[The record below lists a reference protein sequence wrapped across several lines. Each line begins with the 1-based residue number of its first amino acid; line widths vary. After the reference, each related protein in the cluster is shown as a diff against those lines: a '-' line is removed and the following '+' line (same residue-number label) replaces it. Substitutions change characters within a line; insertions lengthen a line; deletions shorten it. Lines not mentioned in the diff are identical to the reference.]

1 MVAWG
6 ANAVRLGGDWSGR
19 RDSNPRPQP
28 WQGCALPLS
37 YARTAHLLSL
47 PRTKNDDKRASNC
60 RRSGT
65 SGGRENLASEAL
77 EFVRPQENA
86 LRLPSL
92 PLDASQL
99 KRAARPDLT
108 WSSNSSTPR
117 ELSAAPIGVPRVGA
131 PRLTPH
137 PHSPDTRRQSHRLAC
152 RSRADQPPIPRKLP
166 PARQSGAA
174 RRRYRGG
181 SQCT

>member
-1 MVAWG
+1 VVAWG
-6 ANAVRLGGDWSGR
+6 TNPVLLGGDWSGR

-37 YARTAHLLSL
+37 YARTAHLLFL

-92 PLDASQL
+92 PLGASQL
-99 KRAARPDLT
+99 KRAARPNLT
-108 WSSNSSTPR
+108 LSSNSSTPR
-117 ELSAAPIGVPRVGA
+117 ELSAAPIGVPRMGVHPSHA
-131 PRLTPH
+131 PSPLARYQAAISSPCMQITRGSAANSAKTAASASIRCGTPE
-137 PHSPDTRRQSHRLAC
+137 
-152 RSRADQPPIPRKLP
+152 I
-166 PARQSGAA
+166 
-174 RRRYRGG
+174 
-181 SQCT
+181 

>member
-6 ANAVRLGGDWSGR
+6 ANPVRLGGDWSGR

-37 YARTAHLLSL
+37 YARTAHLFSL

-65 SGGRENLASEAL
+65 SGRRENLASEAL
-77 EFVRPQENA
+77 EAARPQENA

-99 KRAARPDLT
+99 KRAARPNLT

-117 ELSAAPIGVPRVGA
+117 ELSAAPIGVPRMGVHPSHA
-131 PRLTPH
+131 PSPLARYQAAISSPCMKATRGSAANSAKTAASASIRCGTPE
-137 PHSPDTRRQSHRLAC
+137 
-152 RSRADQPPIPRKLP
+152 I
-166 PARQSGAA
+166 
-174 RRRYRGG
+174 
-181 SQCT
+181 